1 MNSLI
6 DELIKRARNARN
18 MDREQL
24 AREAKELGH
33 HLHKQLFSQIPGVSA
48 IVGLLA
54 GWWVASTFTSSPL
67 RGLLSQWGI
76 MKGGSHVVSSTTYSI
91 ISVVLPLIAIAVTAY
106 IVQKVLR
113 TYREQQM
120 ERNKACVAGLGDA
133 VRTELSIKISILDKA
148 KEAGLLSEDEYRTKL
163 ANLYQSYSR
172 NDHSAIEEIII
183 RKLES

>member
-1 MNSLI
+1 MNRLI
-6 DELIKRARNARN
+6 DDLIGRIKNVRN

-91 ISVVLPLIAIAVTAY
+91 ISIVLPLIAIAVTAY

-113 TYREQQM
+113 AYREQQM
-120 ERNKACVAGLGDA
+120 ERNKAYVAELGEA
-133 VRTELSIKISILDKA
+133 VRSEMSGKISILDKA
-148 KEAGLLSEDEYRTKL
+148 READLLSEDEYRTKV
-163 ANLYQSYSR
+163 ASLYRSYSR
-172 NDHSAIEEIII
+172 NYHSKIEEIII
-183 RKLES
+183 KKLES